1 MTKGH
6 VTAWKRDMDGTL
18 KETAND
24 ILILDTHE
32 YMLTFDDGDVTDLNA
47 NLIAQSIYAQWDP
60 DGSQHVLLD
69 SKIDY

>member
-6 VTAWKRDMDGTL
+6 VTAWKRDMDGNL

-47 NLIAQSIYAQWDP
+47 NLIVQSIYAQWDP